1 MVASVAKSLY
11 MPSMMTSGL
20 LPPVSE
26 VVPRT
31 RTLLSCAMRSSPVA
45 MFTPAACP
53 LSALSELVTKPLF
66 ICCCVTMS
74 VAPHCMVGVS
84 CLTAM
89 LSMVFVTLGFFL
101 RTVLCC
107 ASRGVTGKKQ
117 AIKRTFQCCIS
128 CNRGCCV
135 PQRYKKEGLFGSSWL
150 VFYGRWAF
158 KTSFW
163 LKRRP
168 ACYYFWLGVAA

>member
-31 RTLLSCAMRSSPVA
+31 RTLLSCAMRFSPVA

-53 LSALSELVTKPLF
+53 LSALSELVTNPLF
-66 ICCCVTMS
+66 ICFCVTMS
-74 VAPHCMVGVS
+74 MAAHCVVGVS
-84 CLTAM
+84 RLTAM

-101 RTVLCC
+101 RTILRC
-107 ASRGVTGKKQ
+107 ASIVVAGKKQ
-117 AIKRTFQCCIS
+117 TIKRTFQCCIS

-135 PQRYKKEGLFGSSWL
+135 AQRYKKEELFGSSWL
-150 VFYGRWAF
+150 IFYGR
-158 KTSFW
+158 
-163 LKRRP
+163 
-168 ACYYFWLGVAA
+168 